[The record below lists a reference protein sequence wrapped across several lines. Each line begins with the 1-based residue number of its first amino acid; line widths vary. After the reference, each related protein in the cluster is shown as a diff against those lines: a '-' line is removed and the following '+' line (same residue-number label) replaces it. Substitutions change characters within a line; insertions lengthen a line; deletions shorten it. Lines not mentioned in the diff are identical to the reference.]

1 MFNCWL
7 KAGTWAL
14 HTLSHRILKKKK
26 KRNVSVLLSKRVKYL
41 SMVFDLGSLR
51 WDPAVSDRI

>member
-26 KRNVSVLLSKRVKYL
+26 KAKCFCSIVQKGKVPEH
-41 SMVFDLGSLR
+41 G
-51 WDPAVSDRI
+51 I